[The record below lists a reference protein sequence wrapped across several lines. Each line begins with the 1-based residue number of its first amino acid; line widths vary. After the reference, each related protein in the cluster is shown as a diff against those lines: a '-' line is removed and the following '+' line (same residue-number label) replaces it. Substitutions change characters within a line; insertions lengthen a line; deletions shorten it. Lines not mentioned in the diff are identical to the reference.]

1 MIKLDE
7 KFLPLV
13 RKLGYTFTN
22 PDLLYSALTHRSRG
36 AAHNERLEFLG
47 DSLLSFTMA
56 SELYQRFPKA
66 REGDLTRMRAL
77 LVRGETLAEIAR
89 DLKLGDYLNLGVGEK
104 KSGGHAR
111 DSILADALEACVGAI
126 YLDGGLDVCKQC
138 ILTWF
143 LDRLES
149 LRLKT
154 PQKDAKTRLQEYL
167 QARRLPLPVYK
178 ILSMEGDPHEPVFKI
193 QCNVSI
199 LEEPLIGLANT
210 RRKAEQAA
218 AEAALQALQDEKK
231 PERKK

>member
-1 MIKLDE
+1 MMND
-7 KFLPLV
+7 KFLPLIH
-13 RKLGYTFTN
+13 KLGHSFKN
-22 PDLLYSALTHRSRG
+22 PDLLHSALTHRSRG

-47 DSLLSFTMA
+47 DALLNFTIA
-56 SELYQRFPKA
+56 AELYHRFPKA

-77 LVRGETLAEIAR
+77 LVRGETLSEIAR
-89 DLKLGDYLNLGVGEK
+89 SLQLGDYLNLGVGEK

-126 YLDGGLDVCKQC
+126 YLDGGLDVCVQC
-138 ILTWF
+138 ILSWF
-143 LDRLES
+143 VERLES

-178 ILSMEGDPHEPVFKI
+178 ILSIEGDPHEPLFKM
-193 QCNVSI
+193 QCNISN
-199 LEEPLIGLANT
+199 LDKPFFGLANT

-218 AEAALQALQDEKK
+218 AEAALQVLQDAKK
-231 PERKK
+231 